1 MKILMIA
8 PYVTIESR
16 KEFTRN
22 KTGFGYMVLDI
33 ARSVSRLEQVDLLA
47 TDTRGVSFEY
57 DGVHLLKRS
66 FSNYLFSIMCCLS
79 PMVVFNLMRR
89 YKMQRGTCFRLWYY
103 WLMTGYL
110 RRLLKKRKYDIVH
123 IHGGGFSTE
132 LWMKVCK
139 QCNQKYVVT
148 LHGLNSFS
156 DTVQLEPAGKQYERD
171 FLKRVTEEEFPITV
185 ISTGMKRI
193 IEKTYG
199 VYDSKNITVVCNS
212 FSFADTSGGGNF
224 EIIKKLYGIKEDSKL
239 IVCVGNIGRRKNQ
252 GQLIAAFNYLPQ
264 ELAQNSYI
272 LFLGGNQSEDYTIE
286 RLSHESKWKDH
297 FISCGVIP
305 KDEVANYYQQC
316 DAVALMSLSE
326 GFGLSLI
333 EGMHFGKPCLSFM
346 DVDAYDDIYHPNAM
360 IGVGEHTDE
369 AVAKGLKQLLTHK
382 WDSDSIKK
390 YSKKFE
396 SQEMANHYINVYK
409 REISHSC

>member
-8 PYVTIESR
+8 PYVTIDSR

-47 TDTRGVSFEY
+47 TDTRGEAFEY

-66 FSNYLFSIMCCLS
+66 FSNYLFSIMYCHS
-79 PMVVFNLMRR
+79 PMIVFNLMRQ

-110 RRLLKKRKYDIVH
+110 CRLLKKGKYDIVH

-139 QCNQKYVVT
+139 HCDQKYVVT

-156 DTVQLEPAGKQYERD
+156 DTVQIEPAGKQYERD
-171 FLKRVTEEEFPITV
+171 FLKRVTEKEFPITV
-185 ISTGMKRI
+185 ISSGMKRI
-193 IEKTYG
+193 IENTFG
-199 VYDSKNITVVCNS
+199 VEDCSNVTVVCNS
-212 FSFADTSGGGNF
+212 FSFDDILLDRNNIDIRNLYHLREETQ
-224 EIIKKLYGIKEDSKL
+224 IIL
-239 IVCVGNIGRRKNQ
+239 CVGNIGKRKNQ
-252 GQLIAAFNYLPQ
+252 AQLIRAFEMLQDNLAAR
-264 ELAQNSYI
+264 SYI
-272 LFLGGNQSEDYTIE
+272 LFLGGEQEPGMSID
-286 RLSHESKWKDH
+286 RLSDGCQRKDH
-297 FISCGVIP
+297 YISCGIVEKHLIH
-305 KDEVANYYQQC
+305 NYYNQG
-316 DAVALMSLSE
+316 DGVVLMSLSE

-333 EGMHFGKPCLSFM
+333 EGMHFGLPSMSFT
-346 DVDAYDDIYHPNAM
+346 DIDAYEDIYAPEAM
-360 IGVGEHTDE
+360 VGVDKHTDK
-369 AVAKGLKQLLTHK
+369 AVAEGLEFLLTNR
-382 WDSDSIKK
+382 WDKEQIRL

-396 SQEMANHYINVYK
+396 SQNMAEQYLNVYK
-409 REISHSC
+409 KEK